1 MIFHIPFPFPVIFPI
16 NFFGTQEV
24 VSMFDFILIG
34 TLGISTMYGF
44 FRGFLSELF
53 SLLTWVVA
61 IWAAF
66 SFDENLAVIFSNFA
80 ASETFKLWL
89 ARAIILAI
97 MLFIGAFVTKKAI
110 KAIGWSFS
118 GNLLFGIGFGFLR
131 GLLFIAAIILFL
143 EETDIYAEPIIQD
156 AIFLE
161 QAEEISD
168 FFYNFF
174 LEYYNQ

>member
-1 MIFHIPFPFPVIFPI
+1 MIFHIPFPFPVTFPI
-16 NFFGTQEV
+16 SIFGSQEV
-24 VSMFDFILIG
+24 VSIFDFVLLG
-34 TLGISTMYGF
+34 TLSISTIYGF

-53 SLLTWVVA
+53 SLLAWVIA

-66 SFDENLAVIFSNFA
+66 SFDENLSVIFGSFI

-97 MLFIGAFVTKKAI
+97 MLFLGALITKKAV
-110 KAIGWSFS
+110 KVIGWRFS
-118 GNLLFGIGFGFLR
+118 GNILFGIGFGFLR
-131 GLLFIAAIILFL
+131 GLVFIAAIILFL
-143 EETDIYAEPIIQD
+143 EETDLYREPVIQD
-156 AIFLE
+156 AVFLE

-168 FFYNFF
+168 LFYNFF

>member
-1 MIFHIPFPFPVIFPI
+1 MIFHIPFPFPVTFPVS
-16 NFFGTQEV
+16 FFGAEEV
-24 VSMFDFILIG
+24 VSIFDFILLG
-34 TLGISTMYGF
+34 TVGISTLYGF

-53 SLLTWVVA
+53 SLLTWVIA

-66 SFDENLAVIFSNFA
+66 SFDENLAGIFSTFG

-131 GLLFIAAIILFL
+131 GLLFICLFQKQNNSRDKKQTS
-143 EETDIYAEPIIQD
+143 EKSKTN
-156 AIFLE
+156 
-161 QAEEISD
+161 SK
-168 FFYNFF
+168 
-174 LEYYNQ
+174 